1 MQWSGI
7 LLPNVFYSGFCIAY
21 DKCSEVGNSTSHE
34 GCLRNGEG
42 VMEKYGGVGFVSYEL
57 EGVPNGV
64 VDAGAG
70 GAALTGIDEAV
81 RFFNRQQYG
90 GPGLGAYEIP
100 VYTGEGSWMAVIM
113 GVMAIPATAFATS
126 YAKKAGEKMA
136 EKDFADIGMK
146 DVARK
151 SMDALVHLIEVIKHL
166 KGLPDWT
173 RTKIEWSNNAQRA
186 RVYND
191 AGAILEVPSDYIKWY
206 KQVPKAILR
215 RLSAPILRAGRV
227 TFASKQDS
235 GEFRSVDLE
244 ASQVP
249 LLMGQEDFNEDA
261 FLFPE
266 LRHGDDVELEGL
278 ITRGNQSTNSIGFQ
292 YQGHILNCVPETG
305 SVRRFKAAIFLHC
318 KLVATINRHV
328 ASLTRIDNRP
338 TLIIR
343 QVVQLEDDQR
353 GQQLL
358 FE

>member
-1 MQWSGI
+1 
-7 LLPNVFYSGFCIAY
+7 
-21 DKCSEVGNSTSHE
+21 
-34 GCLRNGEG
+34 
-42 VMEKYGGVGFVSYEL
+42 MEKFGGIGYVSYDL

-70 GAALTGIDEAV
+70 GAALIGIDEAV
-81 RFFNRQQYG
+81 RFFNRQQDG
-90 GPGLGAYEIP
+90 GRGLAPYEIP
-100 VYTGEGSWMAVIM
+100 VYTGEGSWLAVIM
-113 GVMAIPATAFATS
+113 GIMAIPATVFATS

-146 DVARK
+146 DIARK

-173 RTKIEWSNNAQRA
+173 RTKIEWSKDARRA
-186 RVYND
+186 HIYND
-191 AGAILEVPSDYIKWY
+191 AGAVLEVPSDYIKWY
-206 KQVPKAILR
+206 RQVPKGILR
-215 RLSAPILRAGRV
+215 RLSAPILWAGRV
-227 TFASKQDS
+227 TFASKQDN
-235 GEFRSVDLE
+235 GEFRSVDIE
-244 ASQVP
+244 ASQVS
-249 LLMGQEDFNEDA
+249 LLMGQDESGEDT

-266 LRHGDDVELEGL
+266 LKHGDDVELEGL

-343 QVVQLEDDQR
+343 QVIQLEDDRR
-353 GQQLL
+353 GQRLL